1 MTKQEF
7 LSRLAG
13 GMAGLPQDEVEE
25 RLAFYGESI
34 DDRME
39 DGLSEEEAVAAV
51 GPVEGI
57 VAQTL
62 DEIPLPKLVKERVRP
77 KRRLRAWE
85 IVLLAVGS
93 PLWLALGIASATV
106 LFSVYVVLWALIV
119 ALWAVEVAFCVGGL
133 AAMAAGVVFFAKAA
147 TAQGLL
153 LFGSGLLLVGLGL
166 FLTVGCIA
174 ASKGAVRLTA
184 KIARGI
190 KSLFVRKEN
199 VA

>member
-1 MTKQEF
+1 MDKKEF
-7 LSRLAG
+7 LSRLAEG
-13 GMAGLPQDEVEE
+13 LSGLPRDEVEE
-25 RLAFYGESI
+25 RLAFYGEGI

-39 DGLSEEEAVAAV
+39 DGLSEEEAVAAI

-62 DEIPLPKLVKERVRP
+62 DEIPLPKLVKERVQP

-93 PLWLALGIASATV
+93 PLWLALGIAAAAI

-119 ALWAVEVAFCVGGL
+119 ALWAVEVAFFVGGL
-133 AAMAAGVVFFAKAA
+133 AVMAVGVVFFAHGA
-147 TAQGLL
+147 TPQGLIT
-153 LFGSGLLLVGLGL
+153 FGSGLLLAGLGL
-166 FLTVGCIA
+166 FLTVGCVS
-174 ASKGAVRLTA
+174 ASKGAARLTV

-190 KSLFVRKEN
+190 KSLFIRKEN
-199 VA
+199 AA

>member
-7 LSRLAG
+7 LSRLAEG
-13 GMAGLPQDEVEE
+13 LSGLPQDEIEE
-25 RLAFYGESI
+25 RLAFYGEGI

-51 GPVEGI
+51 GTVEEI
-57 VAQTL
+57 AAQTL

-93 PLWLALGIASATV
+93 PLWLALGIAAAAI

-119 ALWAVEVAFCVGGL
+119 ALWAVEVAFLARGVACVAVGIVWICHGS
-133 AAMAAGVVFFAKAA
+133 
-147 TAQGLL
+147 TPQGLL
-153 LFGSGLLLVGLGL
+153 LIGAGILLAGLAIFLIFGCV
-166 FLTVGCIA
+166 A
-174 ASKGAVRLTA
+174 ASKGAARLTA

-199 VA
+199 AA

>member
-7 LSRLAG
+7 LSRLTEG
-13 GMAGLPQDEVEE
+13 LSGLPQDEVEE

-39 DGLSEEEAVAAV
+39 DGLSEEAVAAI

-93 PLWLALGIASATV
+93 PLWLALGIAAAAI
-106 LFSVYVVLWALIV
+106 LFSVYVVLWALVV
-119 ALWAVEVAFCVGGL
+119 ALWAVEVAFFVGGL
-133 AAMAAGVVFFAKAA
+133 AAMAVGVVFFAHGA
-147 TAQGLL
+147 TPQGLIT
-153 LFGSGLLLVGLGL
+153 FGSGLLLAGLGL
-166 FLTVGCIA
+166 FLTVGCVS
-174 ASKGAVRLTA
+174 ASKGAARLTV

-190 KSLFVRKEN
+190 KSLFIRKEN
-199 VA
+199 AA